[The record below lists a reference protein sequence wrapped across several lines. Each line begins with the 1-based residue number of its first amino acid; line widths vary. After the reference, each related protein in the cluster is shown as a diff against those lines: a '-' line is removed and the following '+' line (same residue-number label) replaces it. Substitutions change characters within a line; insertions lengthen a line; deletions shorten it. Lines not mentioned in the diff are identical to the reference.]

1 MAEKREMIRATG
13 KGFAVEAP
21 TAYVYSGGTEWWGS
35 EFSNRMLTL
44 DEVVDAYRLLLQE
57 APHRR
62 RRGSSLCGAANKP
75 ANKRF
80 PGEPQVSDFGLFS
93 LPL

>member
-1 MAEKREMIRATG
+1 MAAKREMIRATG

-21 TAYVYSGGTEWWGS
+21 TAYVYSGGTEWWVS

-57 APHRR
+57 AAER
-62 RRGSSLCGAANKP
+62 SEQAEN
-75 ANKRF
+75 N
-80 PGEPQVSDFGLFS
+80 
-93 LPL
+93 